1 MSKSVSKSALACL
14 LAFLLPMQL
23 LAKDS
28 TAAMVYAS
36 GAAWVNG
43 TEVPKSAALFA
54 GDMLQTR
61 PEATANINASGSSI
75 MVLSDSLVKYQGPS
89 VEVEH
94 GAVRIS
100 TSNGLAAQAGEVTV
114 KPSGSGWAEFQ
125 VTDVDGRMQ
134 IVANKGDL
142 TIQDQQGNT
151 TLSQGQQTTRDDTTS
166 PEKKKKKKRGAG
178 AQPAAGGGILSTNG
192 AIYAGAAVVTG
203 VTIWVLLQHGEPMS
217 PSCPTNPCN

>member
-1 MSKSVSKSALACL
+1 MGVRRDMSKSVSKSALACL

-94 GAVRIS
+94 GAVRILIS
-100 TSNGLAAQAGEVTV
+100 TG
-114 KPSGSGWAEFQ
+114 P
-125 VTDVDGRMQ
+125 
-134 IVANKGDL
+134 
-142 TIQDQQGNT
+142 
-151 TLSQGQQTTRDDTTS
+151 
-166 PEKKKKKKRGAG
+166 GAT
-178 AQPAAGGGILSTNG
+178 AGGVRGKPWG
-192 AIYAGAAVVTG
+192 WGWPEY
-203 VTIWVLLQHGEPMS
+203 
-217 PSCPTNPCN
+217 